1 MKFIAAVDKNWAIGN
16 KGRLLIRISEDQ
28 RNFRQDHDGAC
39 RCSRKEDSGG
49 VSGRKTAQGKG
60 KYNSQQES

>member
-28 RNFRQDHDGAC
+28 RNFRQTTMG
-39 RCSRKEDSGG
+39 CSRKEDSGG